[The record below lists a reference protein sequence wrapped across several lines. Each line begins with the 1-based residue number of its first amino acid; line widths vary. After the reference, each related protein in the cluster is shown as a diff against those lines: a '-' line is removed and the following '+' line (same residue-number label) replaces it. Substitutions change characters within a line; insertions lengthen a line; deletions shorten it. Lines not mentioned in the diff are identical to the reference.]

1 MQESQC
7 RMIYPF
13 EDRTKR
19 SDNVDLEIYKKEN
32 RVFWRYSKDEKWH
45 SVPWKYL
52 QKRWEK
58 WEKKNRKRGGH
69 NG

>member
-32 RVFWRYSKDEKWH
+32 RVFWRYGKDEKWH

-52 QKRWEK
+52 QKR
-58 WEKKNRKRGGH
+58 
-69 NG
+69 